1 MSFYQASLLC
11 AAIFHGLL
19 AVFILSRDLRA
30 VLNRVY
36 FLWGMCLTAWNLGG
50 FMVEQVARGDESRAL
65 FWVRVLHLGVV
76 FAPVSICNLCFLIA
90 RVSRPRLLAAFYLL
104 SVLLALMVFTPWY
117 IADLVWIERPPLGY
131 FSLVGPAFYIYIG
144 LYVAIAAITFRMLYL
159 KQKSLA
165 YLHRTRLR
173 ALLLAYVTL
182 AFFGGN
188 DMMPLFGRYQYP
200 GTTLDY
206 YPTGGVAS
214 LVFGVIVVYSVLQ
227 HHLLDIHLRL
237 SRAASYLVQIAFSI
251 VCSLLLL
258 ALLRLVFPQQ
268 LSGWVFLGALAVV
281 VVNSLVTSLIFP
293 SFFGRGSDALERRI
307 LGDRF
312 AYHEHLRSYTQR
324 VRAHPNPESMVPEL
338 HDLFTGSVGMKS
350 FQIIM
355 RDETTQTFTLV
366 HSHPDRLLGPLP
378 SLDRD
383 SPLFRFFQ
391 GAHPGYLALKIAYS
405 MPGETQLEHEARKQ
419 LTEFDPEFCFPLF
432 YEQQL
437 FGLLLVGPKSS
448 EDPYTPQDLHL
459 LVDLA
464 RNLSLLLNQ
473 VRLKNQIVAAQE
485 QELLGRMS
493 RGLAHDLNNLITPA
507 QTFLQL
513 CAQGL
518 MNQEAIEELL
528 PVAMRNVDT
537 IRSYINEALFFS
549 RTHRLEV
556 RPARVDEI
564 IRAAVDLME
573 PRARA
578 KAIEFRIEGL
588 APTLIEV
595 DEVMIQRLLGNLLSN
610 AIDASPPRGAVHI
623 QLTRLPRTETHR
635 DWVRVKVVDFGSGI
649 SRENLERVFTPY
661 FTTKDRGDGNRGFG
675 LGLAIARKIVHLHG
689 GNLRIASVEKKGT
702 TVEVDLPSRH
712 LRTGPDG
719 RKQSMTA
726 TVRS

>member
-1 MSFYQASLLC
+1 MSFYEASSLC
-11 AAIFHGLL
+11 AAVFHCLL
-19 AVFILSRDLRA
+19 AFFILSRDLRA
-30 VLNRVY
+30 PLNRVY
-36 FLWGMCLTAWNLGG
+36 FLWGMCLTAWNLGD
-50 FMVEQVARGDESRAL
+50 FMVKQVPLGDEPKAL
-65 FWVRVLHLGVV
+65 FWARVLHLGVV

-90 RVSRPRLLAAFYLL
+90 QVSRPRLLAAFYAL
-104 SVLLALMVFTPWY
+104 SVLLGLTVFTKWYLASLPW
-117 IADLVWIERPPLGY
+117 VEHPPLGY
-131 FSLVGPAFYIYIG
+131 FGRVGPAFQVYIG
-144 LYVAIAAITFRMLYL
+144 LYLVIAAITFRMLYL
-159 KQKSLA
+159 KQKPLA

-173 ALLLAYVTL
+173 ALLLAYMIL

-188 DMMPLFGRYQYP
+188 DMMPLFGHYQYP
-200 GTTLDY
+200 GTNFDY
-206 YPTGGVAS
+206 YPTGGLAS
-214 LVFGVIVVYSVLQ
+214 LVFGVIVAYSVLQ
-227 HHLLDIHLRL
+227 HHLLDVHLKL
-237 SRAASYLVQIAFSI
+237 SRAASYLVQLAFSL
-251 VCSLLLL
+251 VCGALLLGL
-258 ALLRLVFPQQ
+258 FRLFVPHQ
-268 LSGWVFLGALAVV
+268 LGAWVYVGLLAIIAI
-281 VVNSLVTSLIFP
+281 NSLVTSLIFP
-293 SFFGRGSDALERRI
+293 SVLGQGRDTLERRI

-312 AYHEHLRSYTQR
+312 AYHEHLQRYAQR
-324 VRAHPNPESMVPEL
+324 VRAHPNPESMVQEL

-355 RDETTQTFTLV
+355 RDESTQAYTLV
-366 HSHPDRLLGPLP
+366 HSHPERLLGPIP
-378 SLDRD
+378 SLDRE
-383 SPLFRFFQ
+383 SPLFRYFQ
-391 GAHPGYLALKIAYS
+391 GPHPGYLAVKIAYS
-405 MPGETQLEHEARKQ
+405 LPGETELEHAARRQ
-419 LTEFDPEFCFPLF
+419 LSEFDPECCFPLF

-437 FGLLLVGPKSS
+437 FGLLLVGPKSN
-448 EDPYTPQDLHL
+448 EDPYTPQDLSL
-459 LVDLA
+459 LVELA

-518 MNQEAIEELL
+518 MNQEAIQELL
-528 PVAMRNVDT
+528 PVALRNVDT

-556 RPARVDEI
+556 KPARFDEI

-573 PRARA
+573 PRAQA
-578 KAIEFRIEGL
+578 KGITFRIEGL
-588 APTLIEV
+588 SPTLIEL

-610 AIDASPPRGAVHI
+610 AIDASPSRSAILI
-623 QLTRLPRTETHR
+623 QLTRLPRTDTSR
-635 DWVRVKVVDFGSGI
+635 DWLRVKVVDFGSGI

-712 LRTGPDG
+712 AQAAPDG
-719 RKQSMTA
+719 RKPVMTA
-726 TVRS
+726 AARP